1 MTAKNRNS
9 KGYVPSPGSDSMSAS
24 RKGISPDE
32 ILIARQMGIPLKE
45 ILAARQMGISLK
57 GLHAIRQSG
66 ISLVE
71 LLAAS
76 QIGISPGKALNIRQK
91 SILRKELRLR
101 QSNLFRPDTD
111 DSPLHKPRNEK
122 GNNKITKRDNFII
135 YILKKC
141 SSRES
146 IEDVFTQYKINDKA
160 KRVAKLNASM
170 GNPQTFFFS
179 DDVISVDDE
188 YELTIQMFL
197 TESWKLLKIMRGEL

>member
-1 MTAKNRNS
+1 MTAKNKKS
-9 KGYVPSPGSDSMSAS
+9 KGYVSSSGSDSMSAS
-24 RKGISPDE
+24 RRGISPDE

-45 ILAARQMGISLK
+45 ILAARQMGVSLK
-57 GLHAIRQSG
+57 RLRAIRQSG

-71 LLAAS
+71 LLASS
-76 QIGISPGKALNIRQK
+76 QIGITPGEALNIRQK
-91 SILRKELRLR
+91 SMLRKELRLR

-111 DSPLHKPRNEK
+111 DRPIPKPKNEK

-135 YILKKC
+135 YKLKKC

-146 IEDVFTQYKINDKA
+146 IEDVFMLFKTNDKVE
-160 KRVAKLNASM
+160 RVAKLNASM

-179 DDVISVDDE
+179 DAVISVDDE

-197 TESWKLLKIMRGEL
+197 TGSWKLIKNYER